1 MTRTTERLLELARR
15 NATVYA
21 EHPKVEAIFLAG
33 SVARGIADEFSDIDT
48 IVCCSTMFTEE
59 ERLEAMQRNN
69 GSDRLTLGDEEG
81 GMDQYT
87 VDGVGCQF
95 GLGTTGMFEE
105 HIAAVIERFDT
116 DHDRHVIMGGLR
128 HAIPLYGDE
137 TVARWK
143 SSAESYPEGLTT
155 AMVRNHL
162 SFRPLRF
169 LEHRLAGRD
178 DYFQFHEALIAA
190 ERRILGVL
198 LGLNRLYPEHHFKR
212 LGNLIERM
220 EIIPDGLSERLR
232 QILQRPPSE
241 SLAALGRLIDDT
253 FGLVAR
259 HLPTFDATEAHARY
273 LGETPQPST
282 RS

>member
-1 MTRTTERLLELARR
+1 MTETSERLLALARR
-15 NATVYA
+15 NATAYA
-21 EHPKVEAIFLAG
+21 EHPNVDAILLVG

-48 IVCCSTMFTEE
+48 IVCCSTMLTEA
-59 ERLEAMQRNN
+59 ERLELMERNG
-69 GSDRLTLGDEEG
+69 GSDRFTLGDENG

-95 GLGTTGMFEE
+95 GLGTTETFED
-105 HIAAVIERFDT
+105 HIAAVVERFDT

-137 TVARWK
+137 VVARWK
-143 SSAESYPEGLTT
+143 SRAGEYPEELVT
-155 AMVRNHL
+155 AMVRQHL

-212 LGNLIERM
+212 LGRLIERM
-220 EIIPDGLSERLR
+220 EIAPESLSDRLR
-232 QILQRPPSE
+232 QILECSPPE
-241 SLAALGRLIDDT
+241 GLAALGRLVDDT
-253 FGLVAR
+253 FALVER
-259 HLPTFDATEAHARY
+259 HLPTFDAADAYERY
-273 LGETPQPST
+273 RNQPDPST
-282 RS
+282 ARS